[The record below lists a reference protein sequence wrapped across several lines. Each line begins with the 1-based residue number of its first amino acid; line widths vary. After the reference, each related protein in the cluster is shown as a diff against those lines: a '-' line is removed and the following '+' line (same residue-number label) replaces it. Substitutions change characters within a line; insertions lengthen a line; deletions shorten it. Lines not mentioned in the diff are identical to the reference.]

1 MNGSDASIRTLLDGL
16 LAETASNVAATV
28 AVCPSFVYLS
38 TSVQQLSGSAIKL
51 GAQNC
56 SAQDVGAYTGEVSVS
71 MLADIGCDFVI
82 VGHSERR
89 AIFSETDQVVAAKF
103 MTVKAANLTPI
114 LCVGEDLEQREAG
127 EALGVIEAQLAA
139 VAALSGADVFDAAVI
154 AYEPVWAIGTGKT
167 ASPQQAQEVHEFIRA
182 FVAKTNAQVA
192 DKVQILY
199 GGSVKGSNAEE
210 LFSQPDID
218 GALVGGAALNAVE
231 FATICKATS

>member
-16 LAETASNVAATV
+16 FAETASNVAATV

-38 TSVQQLSGSAIKL
+38 TSAQQLSGSDIKL

-103 MTVKAANLTPI
+103 MAVKAANLTPI

-210 LFSQPDID
+210 LFSQRDID

>member
-1 MNGSDASIRTLLDGL
+1 
-16 LAETASNVAATV
+16 
-28 AVCPSFVYLS
+28 
-38 TSVQQLSGSAIKL
+38 
-51 GAQNC
+51 
-56 SAQDVGAYTGEVSVS
+56 

-89 AIFSETDQVVAAKF
+89 AIFSEADQVVAAKF
-103 MTVKAANLTPI
+103 MAVKAANLTPI

-127 EALGVIEAQLAA
+127 EALVVIEAQLAA

-167 ASPQQAQEVHEFIRA
+167 ASPEQAQEVHEFIRA

-210 LFSQPDID
+210 LFSQRDID